1 MEHHYILTKKIE
13 KNENNAMKKRKLDEI
28 IFTRACSC
36 IGIAIY
42 HYFCHSKGNF
52 KFLYNTANASFGF
65 IFVTVFFNI
74 SGATLYYNY
83 PLIKSIKTFYFKRW
97 KSIFPSF
104 YFCYLYF
111 FISISL
117 RFRRL
122 LFGRKIK
129 RLFITLLGLDGY
141 LSYRIRTCY
150 LIGEWF
156 LGAIII
162 IYVIYPIFSLI
173 VTKNYFIS
181 AIIICILN
189 IFIYYGNFFIIIND
203 KNIITCLTSF
213 YFGVT
218 AIKFKKIFLVNN
230 ISLAISF
237 FLFIFLRIIKIK
249 SLEIVFQMQGFTAF
263 IILTRIGK
271 IVMTNKCARIFIC
284 ISNLSYNIYLIHHM
298 IIIDILSINNPLEW
312 YSNLLFLSITLL
324 LIIICSKIV
333 SILVNSILNSIIFKK
348 MESFFI

>member
-97 KSIFPSF
+97 KYIFPSF

-122 LFGRKIK
+122 LFKRKIK

-150 LIGEWF
+150 LIGELF

-162 IYVIYPIFSLI
+162 I
-173 VTKNYFIS
+173 
-181 AIIICILN
+181 
-189 IFIYYGNFFIIIND
+189 
-203 KNIITCLTSF
+203 
-213 YFGVT
+213 
-218 AIKFKKIFLVNN
+218 
-230 ISLAISF
+230 
-237 FLFIFLRIIKIK
+237 
-249 SLEIVFQMQGFTAF
+249 
-263 IILTRIGK
+263 
-271 IVMTNKCARIFIC
+271 
-284 ISNLSYNIYLIHHM
+284 
-298 IIIDILSINNPLEW
+298 
-312 YSNLLFLSITLL
+312 
-324 LIIICSKIV
+324 
-333 SILVNSILNSIIFKK
+333 
-348 MESFFI
+348 